1 MRGRIIPS
9 LFALRGK
16 GGNMSHSWL
25 YDRQEQLDGYKAF
38 AKIAYTLR
46 RHVLPEDRDDIEMEI
61 ILKLKAVWDKR
72 DGEITPASLWFVGRC
87 VIADYWKRKCKEW
100 RRTAHIFDGKYG
112 EMASHSWEYISQ
124 STDTDNE
131 LDTRAVLNNLPERLK
146 RIGELL
152 VNGERL
158 NHADK
163 SYLSRQRAKL
173 LQDYNYSVGDT
184 EAERIRRLWDK
195 GLSRTKIATAL
206 GRSRTTISKYLN
218 KMALV

>member
-1 MRGRIIPS
+1 V
-9 LFALRGK
+9 
-16 GGNMSHSWL
+16 SHSWL
-25 YDRQEQLDGYKAF
+25 YDRQDQLDGYKSF
-38 AKIAYTLR
+38 AHIAYTLR
-46 RHVLPEDRDDIEMEI
+46 RHVLNEDRDDVEMDI
-61 ILKLKAVWDKR
+61 ILKLKSVWDKR
-72 DGEITPASLWFVGRC
+72 NGDITPAFLWFVGRC
-87 VIADYWKRKCKEW
+87 MIADYWKRKGRER
-100 RRTAHIFDGKYG
+100 RRTARIFDGKYG

-163 SYLSRQRAKL
+163 SYLSRQRTKL

-184 EAERIRRLWDK
+184 EAERIMRLWEK
-195 GLSRTKIATAL
+195 GLSRTKIAKTL

>member
-1 MRGRIIPS
+1 
-9 LFALRGK
+9 
-16 GGNMSHSWL
+16 MSHSWL
-25 YDRQEQLDGYKAF
+25 YDRRDQLDGYKSF
-38 AKIAYTLR
+38 AHIAYTLR
-46 RHVLPEDRDDIEMEI
+46 RHVLNEDRDDVEMDI
-61 ILKLKAVWDKR
+61 ILKLKSVWDKR
-72 DGEITPASLWFVGRC
+72 NGDITPASLWFVGRC
-87 VIADYWKRKCKEW
+87 MIADYWKRKGRER
-100 RRTAHIFDGKYG
+100 RRTARIFDGKYG
-112 EMASHSWEYISQ
+112 EMASHSWEYISER
-124 STDTDNE
+124 TDTDNE

-195 GLSRTKIATAL
+195 GLSRTKIARAL
-206 GRSRTTISKYLN
+206 GRSRTTISKCLS
-218 KMALV
+218 KMELV